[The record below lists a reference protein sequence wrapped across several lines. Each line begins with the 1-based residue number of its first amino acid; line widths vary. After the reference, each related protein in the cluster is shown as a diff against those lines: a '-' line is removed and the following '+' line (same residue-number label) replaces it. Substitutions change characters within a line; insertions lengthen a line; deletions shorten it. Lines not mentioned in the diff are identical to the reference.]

1 MFKKTLI
8 STLIML
14 AGSLVATSLAAPPA
28 SAEELNI
35 DGTKYWTLDIVA
47 EKAQKYTEDLK
58 MCEKNRECEEYL
70 ETAYILAENEYSAG
84 QAFSDNYFLITAINP
99 AESTIRV
106 VFHDEANRRMMMPG
120 DGEKDVM
127 QNLFLYWWDGDQSR
141 WIYAFDGPEYEINRQ
156 DIFVHLAAP
165 GEEWLEPN
173 KEVELKVPD
182 FDFSILKTS
191 RIFFYARSKKGNAS
205 GDRDVTACMNAI
217 ENLDGYEC
225 QAVFDWLGNI
235 SYQPLKAKISTSSI
249 EVPAGPAID
258 SGLSEGVKAE
268 ISTNVMRVPEIRTEV
283 VAISSDTTSEDAFAN
298 TPEIA
303 SENSLEATS
312 GTTISTSDT
321 VEVPLAAGKKEEHQF
336 PWWLV
341 VFTFSGIFLILWW
354 FVPIRRRK
362 EQEN

>member
-1 MFKKTLI
+1 MPKKFLI
-8 STLIML
+8 STLIVTSSL
-14 AGSLVATSLAAPPA
+14 AGAGFLAPPA
-28 SAEELNI
+28 NAEKITINNT
-35 DGTKYWTLDIVA
+35 DYWTLDIVA

-58 MCEKNRECEEYL
+58 MCEGNRECEEYL

-84 QAFSDNYFLITAINP
+84 QAFSDNYFAITAINP

-127 QNLFLYWWDGDQSR
+127 QNLFLYWWNGDQSR

-156 DIFVHLAAP
+156 DIFVHLGAP

-191 RIFFYARSKKGNAS
+191 RIFFYARSEKGNAS
-205 GDRDVTACMNAI
+205 GDRDITTCMNAI

-249 EVPAGPAID
+249 EVPAGPAVD
-258 SGLSEGVKAE
+258 NGLGEGAKAE

-283 VAISSDTTSEDAFAN
+283 VATSGDTTSEDAFAN
-298 TPEIA
+298 TPEIT

-312 GTTISTSDT
+312 DAIISTSDT

-354 FVPIRRRK
+354 FVPIRHRK
-362 EQEN
+362 DQEN